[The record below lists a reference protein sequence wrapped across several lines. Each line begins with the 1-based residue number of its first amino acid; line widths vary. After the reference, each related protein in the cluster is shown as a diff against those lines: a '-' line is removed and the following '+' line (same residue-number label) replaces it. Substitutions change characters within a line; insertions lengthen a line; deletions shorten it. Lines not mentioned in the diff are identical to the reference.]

1 MQDIRETIRYFFDSE
16 TLNPHGICLMWR
28 PELLWTHVVSDVV
41 IGVSY
46 FSIPLALGVFL
57 YHRRDV
63 RFGWVIWMFVAFIM
77 LCGVTHFT
85 MVWTLWNPD
94 YGVEALIKAATA
106 SASVLTAVAM
116 WPLLPK
122 VIALP
127 SPAALQARIDER
139 DHAVADLRRAMAD
152 MVEMKEHEKRQKFLL
167 DELNHR
173 VKNTLVS
180 VQSIA
185 GQTMKNA
192 TSIEDFR
199 NDFAPR
205 LMALSATHNLLA
217 ERTWEGASFR
227 GLVEATLGHYAKPYN
242 FEGPDLTLNP
252 NLAVT
257 LGMGLHELATNAL
270 KYGAW
275 AGAGTVSIEVA
286 AEAGDAVR
294 IVWKERG
301 GPPVRSPEK
310 KGFGSRLLERGVASE
325 LLGSVDFDYG
335 PDGFVCTI
343 RALASER
350 IRLAEPRAET
360 SAGA

>member
-1 MQDIRETIRYFFDSE
+1 MDKFWETIRYFFRSD
-16 TLNPHGICLMWR
+16 TLNPHGVCLLWR

-41 IGVSY
+41 IGLSY

-77 LCGVTHFT
+77 LCGVTHFA

-106 SASVLTAVAM
+106 LASVVTAVAM

-139 DHAVADLRRAMAD
+139 DQALAELKRVMAD
-152 MVEMKEHEKRQKFLL
+152 MVELKEHEKRQRFLL

-173 VKNTLVS
+173 VKNTLAS

-185 GQTMKNA
+185 AQTMKNA
-192 TSIEDFR
+192 ASVEDFR
-199 NDFAPR
+199 DTFVPR
-205 LMALSATHNLLA
+205 LMSLSATHNLLS
-217 ERTWEGASFR
+217 ERTWEGASLR
-227 GLVEATLGHYAKPYN
+227 ALVDETLASYGKPYRYQ
-242 FEGPDLTLNP
+242 GPDLTLNP

-275 AGAGTVSIEVA
+275 SGAGTVAVEVTADA
-286 AEAGDAVR
+286 AEDAISV
-294 IVWKERG
+294 VWTEQG
-301 GPPVRSPEK
+301 GPVVRSPERR
-310 KGFGSRLLERGVASE
+310 GFGSRLLERGLASE
-325 LLGSVDFDYG
+325 LHGTVDLDYR
-335 PDGFVCTI
+335 PDGLVCTI
-343 RALASER
+343 RTRASEKMR
-350 IRLAEPRAET
+350 PSGPDEST
-360 SAGA
+360 

>member
-1 MQDIRETIRYFFDSE
+1 MDKVWETIRYFFSSE
-16 TLNPHGICLMWR
+16 TLNPHGVCLLWR
-28 PELLWTHVVSDVV
+28 PELLWTHVVSDIV
-41 IGVSY
+41 IGLSY

-77 LCGVTHFT
+77 LCGVTHFA

-106 SASVLTAVAM
+106 LASVVTAVAM

-139 DHAVADLRRAMAD
+139 DQALNDLRRVMAD
-152 MVEMKEHEKRQKFLL
+152 MVELKEHEARQRFLL

-173 VKNTLVS
+173 VKNTLTS

-185 GQTMKNA
+185 SQTMKSA
-192 TSIEDFR
+192 TSVEDFR
-199 NDFAPR
+199 DTFLPR
-205 LMALSATHNLLA
+205 LMSLSATHNLLS

-227 GLVEATLGHYAKPYN
+227 ALVDATLAPYGRPYAYA
-242 FEGPDLTLNP
+242 GPDLTLNP

-275 AGAGTVSIEVA
+275 SGAGTVAVEVT
-286 AEAGDAVR
+286 AGPGDD
-294 IVWKERG
+294 IVVVWTEQG
-301 GPPVRSPEK
+301 GPVVHTSDRR
-310 KGFGSRLLERGVASE
+310 GFGSRLLERGLASE
-325 LLGSVDFDYG
+325 LHGTVQLDHRAEGL
-335 PDGFVCTI
+335 VCTI
-343 RALASER
+343 RTQASDR
-350 IRLAEPRAET
+350 MRPSEPAPGE
-360 SAGA
+360 SI